1 MTHFKL
7 KRCTN
12 APAHRATISIRHG
25 AYSTY
30 SEHEQF
36 YMHMTTCNRGAKRT
50 ATLESEHKKCQMEH
64 GVEQKGRIRTTSGH
78 KAKSAQSLDVKH
90 VSVQA
95 LRHTHFTTHE
105 YPSLYDSQASKHGI

>member
-12 APAHRATISIRHG
+12 APAHRATISIRHA
-25 AYSTY
+25 AYSAY

-50 ATLESEHKKCQMEH
+50 ATLESEHKKSNGTRCGTE
-64 GVEQKGRIRTTSGH
+64 RTNKDHERTQG
-78 KAKSAQSLDVKH
+78 KISAI
-90 VSVQA
+90 
-95 LRHTHFTTHE
+95 
-105 YPSLYDSQASKHGI
+105 P